1 LVGFAQRIRDSARL
15 SAKLKTGEFKIL
27 TRSHTAGLPTSS
39 FEELTDIAMK
49 LREKVDLGPE
59 QRYGLVGIGLSSF
72 REPDTAAQSVLLE

>member
-1 LVGFAQRIRDSARL
+1 L

-59 QRYGLVGIGLSSF
+59 QRYGLVGIGLSNF